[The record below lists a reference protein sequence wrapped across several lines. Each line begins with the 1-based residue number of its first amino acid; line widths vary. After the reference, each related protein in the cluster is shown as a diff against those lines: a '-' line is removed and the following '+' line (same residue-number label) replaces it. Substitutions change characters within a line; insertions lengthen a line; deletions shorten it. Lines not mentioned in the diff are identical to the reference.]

1 MRTARRSDDVQ
12 YRLQDQS
19 VDGNV
24 YGECGYQ
31 DCYSASTQLSF
42 SIAHLVSSWARE
54 NTQVTTLTVMPP
66 NPSRKDML
74 MTKSIQT
81 LVFSPQGVAPCWV
94 ALREIGSPKAV
105 TDAGGNHKN
114 HLAGRASGVTCLTRR
129 ATILLTA
136 RTVVSIKTRDDVPQV
151 QPRDPN

>member
-1 MRTARRSDDVQ
+1 MGTARRSNDVQ

-31 DCYSASTQLSF
+31 DCYSASTPLSF

-54 NTQVTTLTVMPP
+54 HTQVTTLTMPR

-94 ALREIGSPKAV
+94 VLREI
-105 TDAGGNHKN
+105 
-114 HLAGRASGVTCLTRR
+114 
-129 ATILLTA
+129 
-136 RTVVSIKTRDDVPQV
+136 
-151 QPRDPN
+151 